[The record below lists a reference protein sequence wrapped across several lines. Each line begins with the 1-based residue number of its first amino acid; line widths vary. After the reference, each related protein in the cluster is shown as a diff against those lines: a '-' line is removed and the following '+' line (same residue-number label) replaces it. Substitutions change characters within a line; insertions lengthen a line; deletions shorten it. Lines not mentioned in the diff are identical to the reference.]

1 MRLLPLAAV
10 EHCTNRR
17 SLETFN
23 SRYQGCGSAPSHTT
37 KAMFAVKGWAVDA
50 SALKPQSEL
59 FRTNVGNTAATTP
72 TDGADAQDSR
82 KKRKRGGEPA
92 AQNLD
97 VGKLWEQHIEGKKPK
112 KAKTQAK
119 LNTATAS
126 TAQIEQYTEP
136 RKPALAKT
144 NVAAVDKAEGVV
156 QKRTKSEKKSKEK
169 ALKEKDNAANGVVDQ
184 EQPPSQEGE
193 KLEKKKKKK
202 KSTDPAPKGK
212 DHAASG
218 IAAKSSQPTPG
229 VQTAVVNAAEP
240 QGPKLTPMQAAM
252 RQKLISARFRHLNET
267 LYTEPSA
274 KALDLFNQN
283 PEMFEDYHSGF
294 RQQVTTWPE
303 NPVDSFISTIRSR
316 GNVRLL
322 NQKKL
327 FRNKG
332 KQKEPEVPQANID
345 RSVLALPRTKGTCI
359 IADLGCGDARLAQ
372 ILKDSGDGAKLSL
385 RVHSYDLAAPSP
397 LITKAD
403 ISNIP
408 IADGSVDVA
417 IFCLALMGTNWITFI
432 EEAYRILHWKGEL
445 WIAEI
450 KSRFG
455 RIGRAGR
462 VVEHSVGGKR
472 KMAALKKA
480 QEAKKREAEDVN
492 EQQVLSV
499 EVDEVPT
506 KNEETDVTAFVD
518 VLKRRGFVLKNDE
531 SSIDLSNRMFVRMEF
546 VKAATPTKGK
556 GKPDE
561 PAQQSQPKF
570 RTKAKFLEED
580 NNNDPATDD
589 EAKVLKPCLYK
600 IR

>member
-1 MRLLPLAAV
+1 LKLLATKILDLRHQCNRLKR
-10 EHCTNRR
+10 TDD
-17 SLETFN
+17 
-23 SRYQGCGSAPSHTT
+23 
-37 KAMFAVKGWAVDA
+37 KIMFAVKGWAVDA
-50 SALKPQSEL
+50 SALKPQSEP
-59 FRTNVGNTAATTP
+59 FKTSVSSAAANTTA
-72 TDGADAQDSR
+72 DGAGAQESR
-82 KKRKRGGEPA
+82 RKRKRGGEPA
-92 AQNLD
+92 AQNVD
-97 VGKLWEQHIEGKKPK
+97 VGKLWEQHIEGKKSK

-119 LNTATAS
+119 LNTPNAS
-126 TAQIEQYTEP
+126 DAQTEQHIDP
-136 RKPALAKT
+136 RKPATAEKDVKT
-144 NVAAVDKAEGVV
+144 VGKAGVPV
-156 QKRTKSEKKSKEK
+156 QKSEKSEKKKSKKEK
-169 ALKEKDNAANGVVDQ
+169 ALKEKEHAAESVVDKAEEPLQ
-184 EQPPSQEGE
+184 RSE
-193 KLEKKKKKK
+193 KSDKKKKKK
-202 KSTDPAPKGK
+202 ENKSKEEAWKGK
-212 DHAASG
+212 DNAENGASTQSKQSG
-218 IAAKSSQPTPG
+218 SNAQKADAK
-229 VQTAVVNAAEP
+229 VAEP

-274 KALDLFNQN
+274 KALELFNQN

-316 GNVRLL
+316 GNVRLP

-327 FRNKG
+327 FRDKG
-332 KQKEPEVPQANID
+332 KQKDPETPAANLD
-345 RSVLALPRTKGTCI
+345 RSVVALPRTKGTCI

-372 ILKDSGDGAKLSL
+372 ILKDSGDGAKLGL

-408 IADGSVDVA
+408 TPDGSVDVA
-417 IFCLALMGTNWITFI
+417 IFCLALMGTNWISFI

-499 EVDEVPT
+499 EVDEVPV
-506 KNEETDVTAFVD
+506 KNEETDVTAFVE
-518 VLKRRGFVLKNDE
+518 VLKRRGFLLKNDE

-546 VKAATPTKGK
+546 VKAAAPTKGK

-561 PAQQSQPKF
+561 PAQQSQPRF
-570 RTKAKFLEED
+570 RTKAKFLDED